1 MYNFIS
7 GQYQILRV
15 QSSPSVPA
23 STASPGVTAVSNA
36 TQIVQSTVTP
46 AEVVR
51 TQSQTSAPETTGGGA
66 GGGTAGMGTQMAPTQ
81 SPQKTKSK

>member
-1 MYNFIS
+1 MYYFIS

-36 TQIVQSTVTP
+36 TQIVRSIATP
-46 AEVVR
+46 AAVVR
-51 TQSQTSAPETTGGGA
+51 TQSQTSAH
-66 GGGTAGMGTQMAPTQ
+66 GGGTADMGTQMTPTQ

>member
-1 MYNFIS
+1 MYYFIS

-36 TQIVQSTVTP
+36 TQIVRSIATP
-46 AEVVR
+46 AAVVR
-51 TQSQTSAPETTGGGA
+51 TQSQTSAPGTTGGA
-66 GGGTAGMGTQMAPTQ
+66 GGGTADMGTQMTPNQ
-81 SPQKTKSK
+81 SPPKNKSK